1 MIIAPKSAK
10 NNNRKNYRE
19 VVLEPGPGHYDISSS
34 ASKGLYNGF
43 KGAKIAGRPKER
55 AQDSTPGPGSY
66 AYQTQVDRDSSPG
79 AAFPKEARFRAP
91 RAGRTPDPGSYNLS
105 RNIST
110 GRGIKLHTRLVHN
123 VR

>member
-1 MIIAPKSAK
+1 VVIAPKSAK
-10 NNNRKNYRE
+10 NNSRKNQRA
-19 VVLEPGPGHYDISSS
+19 VLEPGPGHYDVQNS
-34 ASKGLYNGF
+34 ASKALYNGF

-55 AQDSTPGPGSY
+55 HQESTPGPGSY

-79 AAFPKEARFRAP
+79 AAFPKEARFRAA

-110 GRGIKLHTRLVHN
+110 GRGIKLHARLV
-123 VR
+123 